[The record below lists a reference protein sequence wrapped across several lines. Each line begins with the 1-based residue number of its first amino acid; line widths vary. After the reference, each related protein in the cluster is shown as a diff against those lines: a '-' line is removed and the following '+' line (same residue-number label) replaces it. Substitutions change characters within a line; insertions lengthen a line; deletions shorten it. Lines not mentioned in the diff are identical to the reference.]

1 MERVYLF
8 LEEEHTVRV
17 WGVDN
22 RARMS
27 GQIDMS
33 IGPSGF
39 YAIPRESSYTMPENK
54 F

>member
-1 MERVYLF
+1 MEILSLF
-8 LEEEHTVRV
+8 LAELHTVKK
-17 WGVDN
+17 WGFDN
-22 RARMS
+22 RTKMS
-27 GQIDMS
+27 GQIPMS